1 LLKQKRSRELDDELI
16 RLIGQNSSPLNP
28 VLAEGLASHHMQY
41 AEKFVDDVLRSAAKG
56 FPDGLTY
63 TGYSRCTPS
72 EEYAQ
77 AIRRRN
83 SRRGRSSK
91 QNKRT
96 FETAR
101 SDVYLMKYHFR
112 WQGVDLPVAYMY
124 LPFVG
129 KASSITLSG
138 SRFHI
143 APTMADRVLSIGK
156 DNIFMRL
163 LRDKL
168 TFHRLPHAYLADE
181 RTEVVQIVHGLIHH
195 KGKTERSSKKTVNAV
210 TCMTHY
216 LMCKYGFTETFKRFA
231 NCTPVVG
238 NDLSPSDYPEDQ
250 WVICRST
257 EKRPKGISRAPSRL
271 LYEAPKIRIAIRRDQ
286 YTPMVKALLAGFFY
300 VVDHFPQQMPVE
312 YIDSQRQ
319 WMMLLA
325 HILFS
330 GNLNAGRLYDSVANH
345 MESLD
350 DYVDNV
356 IREHARDIG
365 INIQDIYE
373 FFAIIIENF
382 NEWLRDGADKINSM
396 YDKELSVLYFVFADV
411 IKAIFKFYF
420 AIKAAS
426 KKGLTPDEISKIT
439 KTHLRMGTVFSLNNG
454 HKEVTTSS
462 YSGDNMATKITCM
475 LEQQSG
481 SDRRGKGN
489 DRAAIG
495 DPSKKLHISVA
506 EIGAYSGMPK
516 SDPSG
521 RSRLN
526 LHAKVNHRGIVERNP
541 ELLPLLEPIQQKIK
555 AR

>member
-1 LLKQKRSRELDDELI
+1 MDIELE
-16 RLIGQNSSPLNP
+16 RLIADVTPKLNP
-28 VLAEGLASHHMQY
+28 VLAEGLATHHMQFS
-41 AEKFVDDVLRSAAKG
+41 EKFIDDVFRSAAKG

-63 TGYSRCTPS
+63 VGYSRCS
-72 EEYAQ
+72 VNEEFQQ

-83 SRRGRSSK
+83 SRRGRSNK

-96 FETAR
+96 FETAV
-101 SDVYLMKYHFR
+101 SQVYLMKYHFK
-112 WQGVDLPVAYMY
+112 WQNIDLPVAYMY
-124 LPFVG
+124 MPYVG
-129 KASSITLSG
+129 RANSIILSG

-143 APTMADRVLSIGK
+143 SPTMADRVLSIGK

-181 RTEVVQIVHGLIHH
+181 RTEVQQIVHGLIHH
-195 KGKTERSSKKTVNAV
+195 KGKSDRGSKKTVNAV
-210 TCMTHY
+210 TCMVHY
-216 LMCKYGFTETFKRFA
+216 LMCKYGFTETFKRFGKC
-231 NCTPVVG
+231 NPVVG
-238 NDLSPSDYPEDQ
+238 TNINPTDYPPED

-257 EKRPKGISRAPSRL
+257 EKRPKGVSRAPSRHM
-271 LYEAPKIRIAIRRDQ
+271 YEPPKIRIAIRREE

-300 VVDHFPQQMPVE
+300 VVDHFPQQMLVE
-312 YIDSQRQ
+312 YIDSTRQ

-330 GNLNAGRLYDSVANH
+330 GGLNAGRLYDSVANH

-350 DYVDNV
+350 DYIDNV
-356 IREHARDIG
+356 IKEHAKDIG
-365 INIQDIYE
+365 IEINDIYE
-373 FFAIIIENF
+373 FFAIIVENF

-396 YDKELSVLYFVFADV
+396 YDKELSVLYFVFSDV

-426 KKGLTPDEISKIT
+426 KKGLTPEEITKIT
-439 KTHLRMGTVFSLNNG
+439 KTHLRIGTIFSLNNG

-526 LHAKVNHRGIVERNP
+526 LHARISARGVVERNP
-541 ELLPLLEPIQQKIK
+541 ELRPLLDPIQEKIK